1 MGALGSGVRW
11 DLCGFVCEGWALGP
25 DVLGAQAEA
34 EQEEGKEGEG
44 LPVRSEER
52 RGGKECRSRWSPYH

>member
-11 DLCGFVCEGWALGP
+11 DLCGFGCEGWALGP
-25 DVLGAQAEA
+25 DILGAQAEA

-44 LPVRSEER
+44 LPVHLLTTER
-52 RGGKECRSRWSPYH
+52 TLVRALFGGR